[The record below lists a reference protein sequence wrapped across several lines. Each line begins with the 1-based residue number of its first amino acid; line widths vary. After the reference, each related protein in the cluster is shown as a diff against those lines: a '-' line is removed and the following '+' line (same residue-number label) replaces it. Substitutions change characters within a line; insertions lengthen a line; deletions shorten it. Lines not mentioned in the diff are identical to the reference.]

1 MIFNKNMLIATAVAL
16 VASNGA
22 VMAQSSA
29 APAASGATAATPVAA
44 EPVYAV
50 PNAKIA
56 WKESYPSG
64 ASKPVPKAEWLALV
78 KEDPLLK
85 VSPNVLTVGK
95 SYACALFSDLP
106 PTSHCKLQMVSFKML
121 IPLARTPTVTGPGMA
136 VSSLLTLSTVPTRL
150 SGEP

>member
-1 MIFNKNMLIATAVAL
+1 MLIATAVAL

-29 APAASGATAATPVAA
+29 APAASGTAATPAAA

-95 SYACALFSDLP
+95 
-106 PTSHCKLQMVSFKML
+106 
-121 IPLARTPTVTGPGMA
+121 
-136 VSSLLTLSTVPTRL
+136 
-150 SGEP
+150 

>member
-22 VMAQSSA
+22 VMAQTA
-29 APAASGATAATPVAA
+29 ATAAAA

-85 VSPNVLTVGK
+85 VTPNVLTVGK
-95 SYACALFSDLP
+95 
-106 PTSHCKLQMVSFKML
+106 
-121 IPLARTPTVTGPGMA
+121 
-136 VSSLLTLSTVPTRL
+136 
-150 SGEP
+150 

>member
-1 MIFNKNMLIATAVAL
+1 MLIATAVAL

-22 VMAQSSA
+22 VMAQTA
-29 APAASGATAATPVAA
+29 ATAAAA

-85 VSPNVLTVGK
+85 VTPNVLTVGK
-95 SYACALFSDLP
+95 
-106 PTSHCKLQMVSFKML
+106 
-121 IPLARTPTVTGPGMA
+121 
-136 VSSLLTLSTVPTRL
+136 
-150 SGEP
+150 

>member
-29 APAASGATAATPVAA
+29 TPATSGTAAA

-64 ASKPVPKAEWLALV
+64 AAKPVPKPEWLALV

-95 SYACALFSDLP
+95 L
-106 PTSHCKLQMVSFKML
+106 LQYTFF
-121 IPLARTPTVTGPGMA
+121 
-136 VSSLLTLSTVPTRL
+136 
-150 SGEP
+150 